1 MIRKE
6 RKVGEIFE
14 FEGVK
19 LQVVEIGICDSNCR
33 GCYFYYNCSGSVTN
47 LCIHSKRSDHKDI
60 IYKKIKDTT
69 KEKQKE

>member
-14 FEGVK
+14 FDGVK

-33 GCYFYYNCSGSVTN
+33 GMLF
-47 LCIHSKRSDHKDI
+47 LL
-60 IYKKIKDTT
+60 
-69 KEKQKE
+69 